1 MEKSKTRLLIPIIG
15 GILLIA
21 VGVLLLLDT
30 LGVFQFAWGMLI
42 GPLIG
47 LGGLVFLAV
56 FILFKK
62 EWWAVIPGFILI
74 AVGLTIFMDQQVQDF
89 SGRWGS
95 LHFHEYLRAGFPFG
109 LYHPS
114 RKLVGD
120 HPSRGIDHIGWDQFI
135 GWSGLAAGWAA
146 LFGSCADLWSG
157 VYSAKTRWKIEMGAL
172 SSCNLVG
179 NQHCRLLGGRK
190 LNQFCLAGSTTDCWR
205 VRRLPSAAATKI
217 VQF

>member
-95 LHFHEYLRAGFPFG
+95 LLFMSILGLAFLLVFITHPENWWAIIPAGVLITLGGISLLDGSDWLEGGLLFLGLALTFG
-109 LYHPS
+109 LVYILPKPAG
-114 RKLVGD
+114 KLKWALY
-120 HPSRGIDHIGWDQFI
+120 P
-135 GWSGLAAGWAA
+135 AAILLVISIAVFLGVENLINFVWPVA
-146 LFGSCADLWSG
+146 LLIAGG
-157 VYSAKTRWKIEMGAL
+157 YVVYRAL
-172 SSCNLVG
+172 
-179 NQHCRLLGGRK
+179 
-190 LNQFCLAGSTTDCWR
+190 
-205 VRRLPSAAATKI
+205 RRPK
-217 VQF
+217 

>member
-74 AVGLTIFMDQQVQDF
+74 AVGLSIFMDQQVQDF
-89 SGRWGS
+89 SGRWGG
-95 LHFHEYLRAGFPFG
+95 LIFLGILGLAFLLVYITHPGNWWAIIPAGVLITLGGISVLDVADWLQGGLLFLGLALTFG
-109 LYHPS
+109 LVYILPKPAG
-114 RKLVGD
+114 KLKWALY
-120 HPSRGIDHIGWDQFI
+120 P
-135 GWSGLAAGWAA
+135 AAILLVISIAVFLGVENLINFVWPAA
-146 LFGSCADLWSG
+146 LLVAGG
-157 VYSAKTRWKIEMGAL
+157 YVVYRAL
-172 SSCNLVG
+172 
-179 NQHCRLLGGRK
+179 
-190 LNQFCLAGSTTDCWR
+190 
-205 VRRLPSAAATKI
+205 RRPK
-217 VQF
+217 

>member
-74 AVGLTIFMDQQVQDF
+74 AVGLSIFMDQQVQDF
-89 SGRWGS
+89 SGRWGG
-95 LHFHEYLRAGFPFG
+95 LIFLGILGLAFLLVYITHPGNWWAIIPAGVLITLGGISVLDVADWLQGGLLFLGLALTFG
-109 LYHPS
+109 LVYILPKPAG
-114 RKLVGD
+114 KLKWALY
-120 HPSRGIDHIGWDQFI
+120 P
-135 GWSGLAAGWAA
+135 AAILLVISIAVFLGVENLINFVWPVA
-146 LFGSCADLWSG
+146 LLVAGG
-157 VYSAKTRWKIEMGAL
+157 YVVYRAL
-172 SSCNLVG
+172 
-179 NQHCRLLGGRK
+179 
-190 LNQFCLAGSTTDCWR
+190 
-205 VRRLPSAAATKI
+205 RRPK
-217 VQF
+217 